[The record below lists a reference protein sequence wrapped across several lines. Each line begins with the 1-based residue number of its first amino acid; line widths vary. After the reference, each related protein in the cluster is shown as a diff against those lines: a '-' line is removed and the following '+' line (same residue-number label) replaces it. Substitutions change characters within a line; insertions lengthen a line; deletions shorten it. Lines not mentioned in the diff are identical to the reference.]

1 MYMLNELFESRND
14 SMYDPED
21 DQTVYKLT
29 DTRKPK
35 LTLKVLNNL
44 RKYREFK
51 ANEEKKRAQVV
62 AVVYAPAPS
71 ESGGGDVGGLM

>member
-1 MYMLNELFESRND
+1 MLDEIFEAKDD

-29 DTRKPK
+29 DTRKSK
-35 LTLKVLNNL
+35 LTLQILNNL

-51 ANEEKKRAQVV
+51 KNEAAKRDSVV
-62 AVVYAPAPS
+62 AIVYSQPS
-71 ESGGGDVGGLM
+71 GDDQAGGMM

>member
-1 MYMLNELFESRND
+1 MLNEIFESRDD
-14 SMYDPED
+14 SMYDPEN

-35 LTLKVLNNL
+35 LTLQVLNNL

-51 ANEEKKRAQVV
+51 ANEEQRRNAVV
-62 AVVYAPAPS
+62 AVVYAPAPVS
-71 ESGGGDVGGLM
+71 DQGGGMM

>member
-1 MYMLNELFESRND
+1 MLEEIFESRDD

-35 LTLKVLNNL
+35 LTLQVLNNL

-51 ANEEKKRAQVV
+51 RNEEAKRASIVS
-62 AVVYAPAPS
+62 VVYAPAPAPT
-71 ESGGGDVGGLM
+71 EGGMM

>member
-1 MYMLNELFESRND
+1 MLNEIFESRED

-21 DQTVYKLT
+21 DQTVYKLS

-35 LTLKVLNNL
+35 LTLQVLNNL

-51 ANEEKKRAQVV
+51 ANEQERRKTVV
-62 AVVYAPAPS
+62 AVVYAPAPAS
-71 ESGGGDVGGLM
+71 EQGGGLM

>member
-1 MYMLNELFESRND
+1 MLNEIFESRSD

-21 DQTVYKLT
+21 DQTVYKIT

-35 LTLKVLNNL
+35 LTLQILNNL

-51 ANEEKKRAQVV
+51 ANEEQKRASIV
-62 AVVYAPAPS
+62 AIVYAPTAAPPD
-71 ESGGGDVGGLM
+71 SGGMM

>member
-1 MYMLNELFESRND
+1 MLDEIFEAKDD

-21 DQTVYKLT
+21 DQTVYKIT

-35 LTLKVLNNL
+35 LTLQILNNL

-51 ANEEKKRAQVV
+51 KNEAAKRDQVV
-62 AVVYAPAPS
+62 AIVYAAS
-71 ESGGGDVGGLM
+71 AGFAVWTKWK

>member
-1 MYMLNELFESRND
+1 MLDDIFEAKDD

-21 DQTVYKLT
+21 DQTVYKIT

-35 LTLKVLNNL
+35 LTLQILNNL

-51 ANEEKKRAQVV
+51 KNEASKRNAVV
-62 AVVYAPAPS
+62 AVVYAAAPS
-71 ESGGGDVGGLM
+71 DDQGGGMM

>member
-1 MYMLNELFESRND
+1 MLDEIFESRDD

-35 LTLKVLNNL
+35 LTLQILNNL

-51 ANEEKKRAQVV
+51 KNEDVRRASVV
-62 AVVYAPAPS
+62 SVVYATPS
-71 ESGGGDVGGLM
+71 DQSGGSGMM

>member
-1 MYMLNELFESRND
+1 MLDEIFEAKDD

-35 LTLKVLNNL
+35 LTLQILNNL

-51 ANEEKKRAQVV
+51 KNEAAKRDAVV
-62 AVVYAPAPS
+62 AIVYAQPS
-71 ESGGGDVGGLM
+71 GDDQAGGGMM

>member
-1 MYMLNELFESRND
+1 MLDEIFEAKDD

-35 LTLKVLNNL
+35 LTLQILNNL

-51 ANEEKKRAQVV
+51 KNEAAKRDAIV
-62 AVVYAPAPS
+62 AIVYAQSSGDDQA
-71 ESGGGDVGGLM
+71 GGGMM

>member
-1 MYMLNELFESRND
+1 MLFKDIFESTND

-21 DQTVYKLT
+21 DKSVYKIT

-35 LTLKVLNNL
+35 LTLQALNNL

-51 ANEEKKRAQVV
+51 AKEDQNRDANV
-62 AVVYAPAPS
+62 AALYKSSHAAPNNG
-71 ESGGGDVGGLM
+71 EM

>member
-1 MYMLNELFESRND
+1 MLNELFESNDD

-21 DQTVYKLT
+21 DQTVYKIT

-35 LTLKVLNNL
+35 LTLQILNNL

-51 ANEEKKRAQVV
+51 KNEAAKRDVVV
-62 AVVYAPAPS
+62 AIVYASGPS
-71 ESGGGDVGGLM
+71 DGGGQEGGMM

>member
-1 MYMLNELFESRND
+1 MLDEIFEAKDD

-21 DQTVYKLT
+21 DQTVYKIT

-35 LTLKVLNNL
+35 LTLQILNNL

-51 ANEEKKRAQVV
+51 KNEAAKRDQVV
-62 AVVYAPAPS
+62 AIVYAAPAGDD
-71 ESGGGDVGGLM
+71 SGGGMM

>member
-1 MYMLNELFESRND
+1 MLDEIFESKDD

-35 LTLKVLNNL
+35 LTLQILNNL

-51 ANEEKKRAQVV
+51 KHESAKRDDIV
-62 AVVYAPAPS
+62 AIVYAQSADS
-71 ESGGGDVGGLM
+71 DQAGGMM

>member
-1 MYMLNELFESRND
+1 MLKDIFESKSD

-35 LTLKVLNNL
+35 LTLQILNNL

-51 ANEEKKRAQVV
+51 ANEEQRRNNVV
-62 AVVYAPAPS
+62 AVVYAPTPP
-71 ESGGGDVGGLM
+71 EQSGGMPGGMM

>member
-1 MYMLNELFESRND
+1 MLDEIFESRDD

-35 LTLKVLNNL
+35 LTLRILNNL

-51 ANEEKKRAQVV
+51 KNEEAKRASVV
-62 AVVYAPAPS
+62 SVVYAPAPAS
-71 ESGGGDVGGLM
+71 PDGGGMM

>member
-1 MYMLNELFESRND
+1 MLKDIFESTED

-35 LTLKVLNNL
+35 LTLQVLNNL

-51 ANEEKKRAQVV
+51 ANEEQRRNAVV
-62 AVVYAPAPS
+62 AVVYAPAPADQ
-71 ESGGGDVGGLM
+71 GGAAGMM